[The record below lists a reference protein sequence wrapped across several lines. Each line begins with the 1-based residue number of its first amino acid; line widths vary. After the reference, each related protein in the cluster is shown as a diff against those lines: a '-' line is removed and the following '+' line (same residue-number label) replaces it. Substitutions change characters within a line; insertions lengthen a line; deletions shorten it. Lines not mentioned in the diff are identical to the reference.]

1 MMVPTVVP
9 PAGILL
15 PESLL
20 YSDWFG
26 VFAAFVAINTMIY
39 VLLSVSK
46 LLPVFRFG
54 RRRKGREFRGE
65 TRSIYPNGED
75 AGGAVPVRPGG
86 GRYAAAAEPG
96 RVPEEDQPAS

>member
-1 MMVPTVVP
+1 VTAWMVIP

-75 AGGAVPVRPGG
+75 AGGEVPARRAG
-86 GRYAAAAEPG
+86 GRYAAAGETGLAAD
-96 RVPEEDQPAS
+96 EDQPAS